1 MKKETVIAIMLGIVF
16 GVIVAV
22 VMVVKTKDQQI
33 DKVKPMNTAL
43 HITPTISVNNTQF
56 QPLQIT
62 SPETGVIVD
71 KNAVTITGKASKD
84 ALIVIQSPIKT
95 MIMKVTS
102 ETFSADF
109 PLAFGENVITVSDYQ
124 KDTQA
129 VAQEKELKIYYLDEQ

>member
-1 MKKETVIAIMLGIVF
+1 MKKETVIAIMLGIAF
-16 GVIVAV
+16 GVVVAV

-33 DKVKPMNTAL
+33 DKVKPMNSTL

-62 SPETGVIVD
+62 APETGVIVD
-71 KNAVTITGKASKD
+71 KNSVLITGKASKD
-84 ALIVIQSPIKT
+84 ALLVIQSPIKT
-95 MIMKVTS
+95 MVMKITS
-102 ETFSADF
+102 ESFSADF
-109 PLAFGENVITVSDYQ
+109 PLAFGENVITVSEYQ

>member
-109 PLAFGENVITVSDYQ
+109 PLAFGENVITVSEYQ

>member
-109 PLAFGENVITVSDYQ
+109 PLAFGENVITVSECQ

>member
-71 KNAVTITGKASKD
+71 KNAVTITTKASKD

-109 PLAFGENVITVSDYQ
+109 PLAFGENVITVSEYQ

>member
-33 DKVKPMNTAL
+33 DKVKPMNSSL

-62 SPETGVIVD
+62 SPETGVIVG
-71 KNAVTITGKASKD
+71 KNTITVTGKASKD
-84 ALIVIQSPIKT
+84 ALLVIQSPIKT
-95 MIMKVTS
+95 MIMKITS

-109 PLAFGENVITVSDYQ
+109 PLAFGENVITVSEYQ

>member
-71 KNAVTITGKASKD
+71 KNAVTITAKASKD

-109 PLAFGENVITVSDYQ
+109 PLAFGENVITVSEYQ